1 MPQIKTHQVS
11 YIKAVSTANRQAINE
26 RYRLSDTPSPSHDSR
41 PPLCVYQAIEALYPR
56 IVLDLSLLG
65 DAKDCEKTLSSL
77 SCLRFC
83 KISMYSTN
91 MLLPMQTFSL
101 ESFHKQAN
109 FESLALVGSSAFC
122 IALLGDPNTLS
133 PLRLQELRLSD
144 KISCDGKTQPADYF
158 DLDTIC
164 TLSLRGFQQFTS
176 VWQQS
181 YNTMPNLKS
190 INLFGVEHSDTG
202 NFAHIMND
210 SQFSV
215 MQALFSSA
223 KLREISFHNFS
234 QALPWLDL
242 VSNSGSTLQQL
253 SMHTWPYHWGWA
265 HFRRLPPKS
274 GPVPSW
280 RDPQI
285 RYLELDEQSG
295 STYGI
300 QYLQLDQQPGF
311 TYAELLRLSSLCPN
325 IEKLGFDIHGMG
337 VEDAVS
343 HISPHPFSLLPPSV
357 QSSTSKS

>member
-1 MPQIKTHQVS
+1 
-11 YIKAVSTANRQAINE
+11 
-26 RYRLSDTPSPSHDSR
+26 
-41 PPLCVYQAIEALYPR
+41 
-56 IVLDLSLLG
+56 
-65 DAKDCEKTLSSL
+65 
-77 SCLRFC
+77 
-83 KISMYSTN
+83 
-91 MLLPMQTFSL
+91 
-101 ESFHKQAN
+101 
-109 FESLALVGSSAFC
+109 
-122 IALLGDPNTLS
+122 
-133 PLRLQELRLSD
+133 
-144 KISCDGKTQPADYF
+144 
-158 DLDTIC
+158 
-164 TLSLRGFQQFTS
+164 
-176 VWQQS
+176 
-181 YNTMPNLKS
+181 MPNLKS

-337 VEDAVS
+337 VEDAHS
-343 HISPHPFSLLPPSV
+343 TYLNALAAFPKLRHLILFFHPIPPAEEVDGRDARWSLQETPLPADALLDLFHGLNNRKRGTMVESITYRTNGRDEQPW
-357 QSSTSKS
+357 KMCRM